1 MTIQLT
7 PAQHAIL
14 DHAIQH
20 TAGRLD
26 WFPPTI
32 NGGARSKVLQG
43 LANRALISPNG
54 DDWVVAPDGYMALGV
69 NPPPAAPE
77 TLHQPE
83 ASQPMAAEVSTTPPK
98 ATRTR
103 ESSKQAQVLALLRR
117 PAGATLAQITEA
129 TGWLPNTARGFLA
142 GPVKKKLGLT
152 LTSEKPQGVRVYRMV
167 SEPRNPA

>member
-1 MTIQLT
+1 MTIQIT

-20 TAGRLD
+20 TAGRID

-32 NGGARSKVLQG
+32 NGGARSKMLQG

-69 NPPPAAPE
+69 NPPPAAPA
-77 TLHQPE
+77 TVPQPV
-83 ASQPMAAEVSTTPPK
+83 ASQPKAAEVSPTPPK

-103 ESSKQAQVLALLRR
+103 ETSKQAQVLAMLRR
-117 PAGATLAQITEA
+117 PEGATLVQITEA
-129 TGWLPNTARGFLA
+129 TGWQVHSVRGFLA
-142 GPVKKKLGLT
+142 GPVKKKLELT
-152 LTSEKPQGVRVYRMV
+152 LTSEKPQGGVRVYRLA
-167 SEPRNPA
+167 E